1 MVYAVIYG
9 VGKLVLFKKKSR
21 NKQMQMKEGG
31 QLSLENRG
39 GDVKHFHFWFVSL
52 LCTIA
57 HPMRPLHG
65 LQFKNKNK

>member
-39 GDVKHFHFWFVSL
+39 
-52 LCTIA
+52 A
-57 HPMRPLHG
+57 M
-65 LQFKNKNK
+65 